1 MGQLSI
7 GVLEDDK
14 DQSDLLEL
22 WLTDAGYDVSTSSDG
37 ADFVRAAQ
45 SYGFDLML
53 LDWSVPKMDGLE
65 VLKWVRQNMR
75 EPVPVIFL
83 TIRGEEQQIVAALE
97 AGADDYVT
105 KPASHKELLARITAL
120 ARRSGLADREP
131 DKLEVGEF
139 ELTRSI
145 GQVKKNGE
153 VIALTGKE
161 FELAW
166 NLFTNLSRILTREYL
181 LRNVWN
187 VASNI
192 HTRTVDTHISRVRS
206 KLGLRPEDGWTLSS
220 VYHHGYR
227 LEKLDS

>member
-1 MGQLSI
+1 
-7 GVLEDDK
+7 
-14 DQSDLLEL
+14 
-22 WLTDAGYDVSTSSDG
+22 
-37 ADFVRAAQ
+37 
-45 SYGFDLML
+45 
-53 LDWSVPKMDGLE
+53 
-65 VLKWVRQNMR
+65 
-75 EPVPVIFL
+75 
-83 TIRGEEQQIVAALE
+83 
-97 AGADDYVT
+97 
-105 KPASHKELLARITAL
+105 
-120 ARRSGLADREP
+120 
-131 DKLEVGEF
+131 EVGEF
-139 ELTRSI
+139 ELTRST

>member
-1 MGQLSI
+1 
-7 GVLEDDK
+7 
-14 DQSDLLEL
+14 
-22 WLTDAGYDVSTSSDG
+22 
-37 ADFVRAAQ
+37 
-45 SYGFDLML
+45 ML

-105 KPASHKELLARITAL
+105 KPASQKELLARITAL